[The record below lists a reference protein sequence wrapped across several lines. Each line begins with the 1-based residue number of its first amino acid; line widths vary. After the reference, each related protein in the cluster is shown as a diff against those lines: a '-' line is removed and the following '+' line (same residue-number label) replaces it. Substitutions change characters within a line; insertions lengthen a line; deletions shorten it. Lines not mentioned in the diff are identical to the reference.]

1 MATLDT
7 RKLTSSACQRTR
19 SHAQTPGPAKNSSP
33 AARRIS
39 SHAVSEPLDCTIL
52 DVFHLPGFRGLS
64 EAEGSS
70 ILQRSGILEAMK
82 HMLNLYLLG
91 GVLTLLSI
99 FIRLMESLEGLLE
112 SPSPGSS
119 WATRGQL
126 ANTEPPRAFQTIH
139 PEGCD
144 KTSLHRL

>member
-1 MATLDT
+1 
-7 RKLTSSACQRTR
+7 
-19 SHAQTPGPAKNSSP
+19 
-33 AARRIS
+33 
-39 SHAVSEPLDCTIL
+39 
-52 DVFHLPGFRGLS
+52 
-64 EAEGSS
+64 
-70 ILQRSGILEAMK
+70 MK

-126 ANTEPPRAFQTIH
+126 ANTEPRAFQTIH